1 MLHSKQRECTVNPKN
16 AKRAFCKDPSM
27 VSTTKKTKRER
38 ITGVRQNGCGK
49 ATEGLQRSRFLRW
62 VALIKVY

>member
-1 MLHSKQRECTVNPKN
+1 MQSVLS
-16 AKRAFCKDPSM
+16 AKILPWYQQQ
-27 VSTTKKTKRER
+27 KKTTRER